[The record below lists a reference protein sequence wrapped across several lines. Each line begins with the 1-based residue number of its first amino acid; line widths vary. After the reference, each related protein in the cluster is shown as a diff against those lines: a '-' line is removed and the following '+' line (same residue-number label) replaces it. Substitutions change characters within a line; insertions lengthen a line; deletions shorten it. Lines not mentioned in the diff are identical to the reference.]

1 MEQTKII
8 DNSFHEY
15 LAETAAKK
23 SYVRVHYY
31 SDLQELLKVTSV
43 VKGLENKGAQVHL
56 LLASG
61 EEIPLNKLLRVGD
74 KIAPGHDED
83 DAYSCDC

>member
-1 MEQTKII
+1 MEQTNIT
-8 DNSFHEY
+8 DNNFHQY
-15 LAETAAKK
+15 LEETAAKK

-43 VKGLENKGAQVHL
+43 VKKLENRGGQDYL

-61 EEIPLNKLLRVGD
+61 EEIPLQKLLRVGD
-74 KIAPGHDED
+74 IIAPGHDQD
-83 DAYSCDC
+83 DAYSCSC